1 MIDVPLG
8 TVLARLHRGRKL
20 FETQM
25 WEYLDGTVDE
35 ADRAL
40 VEEHLSRC
48 RRCCGELEFARELRR
63 VLAKSA
69 SVDLPADVLRRLNQ
83 TLEELNP

>member
-1 MIDVPLG
+1 MISCSEAIKQL
-8 TVLARLHRGRKL
+8 
-20 FETQM
+20 

-35 ADRAL
+35 AERAP

-63 VLAKSA
+63 VLAESA
-69 SVDLPADVLRRLNQ
+69 SADLPADVLQRLNQ
-83 TLEELNP
+83 TLEALDS

>member
-1 MIDVPLG
+1 MISCTEAVKQL
-8 TVLARLHRGRKL
+8 
-20 FETQM
+20 

-40 VEEHLSRC
+40 IDEHLSRC
-48 RRCCGELEFARELRR
+48 RRCCGELELARELRQ

-69 SVDLPADVLRRLNQ
+69 QVDLPADVLRRLNQ
-83 TLEELNP
+83 TLQEFDS

>member
-1 MIDVPLG
+1 MISCSEAVKQL
-8 TVLARLHRGRKL
+8 
-20 FETQM
+20 
-25 WEYLDGTVDE
+25 WEYLDGSVDE
-35 ADRAL
+35 ADRSL

-63 VLAKSA
+63 VLAESA

>member
-1 MIDVPLG
+1 MISC
-8 TVLARLHRGRKL
+8 
-20 FETQM
+20 FEAVKQL

-40 VEEHLSRC
+40 IDEHLSRC
-48 RRCCGELEFARELRR
+48 RRCCGELEFARELRQ

-69 SVDLPADVLRRLNQ
+69 QVDLPADVLRRLNQ
-83 TLEELNP
+83 TLEEFDS